1 MILHMSPAIFY
12 FMRFIPYK
20 HLAFVALASGL
31 MSHLVADEKS
41 IEAEIILVVGAAGE
55 SQYEFVFS
63 SAIERVQQAA
73 ELSPAELTIIRET
86 TGNSSPKQQLISHL
100 ESISPSG
107 SPPLWLI
114 FIGHGTFDGVD
125 ARFNL
130 IGPDITCNELAATLL
145 PVQRQLV
152 IVLGFSG
159 SAPFVAPLA
168 GPNRSILSA
177 TRSGYELNFSRFG
190 PLFCQ
195 ALVAPDADIDKDN
208 QVSLLEAFLHASTN
222 TSEYY
227 NSQKRL
233 MSEHAMIDDNGDG
246 LATPAE
252 WFSGLYPS
260 KSAVDGKPLD
270 GSTAHTQVLIP
281 SDIER
286 SLSMDDRQS
295 RNHLEAMLRDLK
307 KNQPDLDQN
316 TYRTRLE
323 SILTDLARI
332 YFPESVEAEVK
343 SNSPDAESP
352 PADEV
357 ETPTS
362 EQQ

>member
-1 MILHMSPAIFY
+1 MSFVPF
-12 FMRFIPYK
+12 K
-20 HLAFVALASGL
+20 HLAILALASSLTG
-31 MSHLVADEKS
+31 SPAADEKP

-55 SQYEFVFS
+55 SQYEFVFN

-73 ELSPAELTIIRET
+73 ELSPAKLSIIRESMDD
-86 TGNSSPKQQLISHL
+86 SSPRQQLISHL
-100 ESISPSG
+100 ESIAPAG
-107 SPPLWLI
+107 SLPLWLI

-130 IGPDITCNELAATLL
+130 IGPDITSKDLMATLL
-145 PVQRQLV
+145 PFERPMVV
-152 IVLGFSG
+152 VLGFSG

-168 GPNRSILSA
+168 GPNRTLLSA
-177 TRSGYELNFSRFG
+177 TRSGYELNFARFG

-195 ALVAPDADIDKDN
+195 ALIDPNADIDKDD
-208 QVSLLEAFLHASTN
+208 QVSLLEAFLHASNN
-222 TSEYY
+222 TSEFY

-260 KSAVDGKPLD
+260 KSAADGKPLD
-270 GSTAHTQVLIP
+270 GFTAHTVVLIP

-286 SLSMDDRQS
+286 SLSIEDRQS
-295 RNHLEAMLRDLK
+295 RNHLEAMLRDLR

-323 SILTDLARI
+323 SILGDLANI
-332 YFPESVEAEVK
+332 YFPESSESDVK
-343 SNSPDAESP
+343 PVSPDEGAP
-352 PADEV
+352 VADEGTDPAK
-357 ETPTS
+357 E
-362 EQQ
+362 EN